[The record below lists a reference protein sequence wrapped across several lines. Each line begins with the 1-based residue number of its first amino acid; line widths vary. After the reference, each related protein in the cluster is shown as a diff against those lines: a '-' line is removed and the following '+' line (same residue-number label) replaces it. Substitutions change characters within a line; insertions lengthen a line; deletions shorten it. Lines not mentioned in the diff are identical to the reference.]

1 MEGIWVLSGQ
11 AFAMVGA
18 LVGIRLL
25 TELLD
30 PVAYGQ
36 LALAMTAVMLLEQT
50 SLGPLGHGV
59 VRYFSPAEESRDLAG
74 YLVSAFRLVGVVS
87 LGIGVILAAAGAVFL
102 FQPYTQWYWLL
113 VAACALALVGGYNTI
128 MAGIQNAARNR
139 KVFAVHQGLDS
150 WLRFLAAAVLIY
162 FLGPTSTVAMFGY
175 VLATCLILIPQF
187 GLFYKLI
194 IRRADW
200 TPARRDWRSQIFS
213 FSWPF
218 AAFGVFSWG
227 QAASGRWALEG
238 YGATEDVGYYAVLF
252 QLGYYPIFVGVS
264 TAIQFLAPVFY
275 GRAGDASDA
284 RRTASVRRMNRNFT
298 VLCLVATLGV
308 FLIAYLFH
316 AEIFSIFVAAEYAS
330 VSYLLPWVMLSSG
343 IFAAGQ
349 AIALNLMSHLQT
361 QNMVTVKVVTA
372 LLGIAANV
380 VGAYLYG
387 VEGIVIAGFIYAVPH
402 SLWLLS
408 LARRLDKGKEQTC

>member
-1 MEGIWVLSGQ
+1 MI
-11 AFAMVGA
+11 GA

-25 TELLD
+25 TELLE
-30 PVAYGQ
+30 PAAYGQ

-59 VRYFSPAEESRDLAG
+59 VRFFSPAAESRDLAG
-74 YLVSAFRLVGVVS
+74 YLVSAFRLVALVS
-87 LGIGVILAAAGAVFL
+87 IGIGAILAAAGAVFL
-102 FQPYTQWYWLL
+102 FRQHTQWFWLL
-113 VAACALALVGGYNTI
+113 VAACALALFGGYNTI
-128 MAGIQNAARNR
+128 MAGIQNAARHR

-150 WLRFLAAAVLIY
+150 WLRFLVAALLITL
-162 FLGPTSTVAMFGY
+162 LGPTSTVAMFGY
-175 VLATCLILIPQF
+175 VLATCLILIPQSGF
-187 GLFYKLI
+187 FYKFI
-194 IRRADW
+194 IRQADW
-200 TPARRDWRSQIFS
+200 TSPQGDWRNQIFS

-218 AAFGVFSWG
+218 AVFGVFSWG
-227 QAASGRWALEG
+227 QVASSRWALEG
-238 YGATEDVGYYAVLF
+238 YGTTEAVGLYAVLF

-284 RRTASVRRMNRNFT
+284 RRTASVRKMSRNFT
-298 VLCLVATLGV
+298 VFCLIATVGL

-316 AEIFSIFVAAEYAS
+316 AEIFGIFVAAEYAS

-361 QNMVTVKVVTA
+361 QDMVAVKVITA
-372 LLGIAANV
+372 LLGIVANV
-380 VGAYLYG
+380 IGAYLYG
-387 VEGIVIAGFIYAVPH
+387 LKGIVIAGFVYAVPH
-402 SLWLLS
+402 SLWMLGLVS
-408 LARRLDKGKEQTC
+408 RLEKGKDQTC